1 MESESK
7 RIIEFIAK
15 VTPIKIMFKLSYF
28 QVLLIII
35 VIATFLRLYNLEIAP
50 PALNQDEAVNGVDA
64 YTLGINLRDHHGNFL
79 PPMLQSFND
88 WASPTL
94 TYLTVPFVK
103 VFGLSVWSI
112 RFANAT
118 FGIVCI
124 PLIYGIIKRL
134 TSKTSIALIGALI
147 AAVTPFM
154 ISLSH
159 WAIPPSI
166 VPFCL
171 LAFIFT
177 LLKLIDS
184 NSKQKI
190 IINSSLFSLSGIALT
205 YSYPTMKVFVP
216 LVLITL
222 ALVYLFPLLKAKFY
236 NQKVTHTGSFAT
248 FKMTSFKS
256 FKKLILPIIAIC
268 LFISPIYYLTITH
281 PDLYNARYKQVSVTA
296 NGEGFVAGFASR
308 YWEYLTP
315 FFMTG
320 RSDTNEM
327 HHVPQFAPINELL
340 TPFIYLGLL
349 VAFWKSREK
358 ENPDREFYLF
368 LVILFFLAPIAPS
381 LTIDHTIVT
390 RGIQVLVLSLLFI
403 PLSIDW
409 LISKISLDQR
419 VLRSIRVVF
428 GTVLL
433 ITTLHFS
440 FFYFTKYSESQKGNF
455 QFGIQEMLSYLKAND
470 DKFDK
475 VEIVDINQPYIYK
488 LFFQP
493 IEPGYYDTK
502 IMGNQI
508 GKYYFGGVNKD
519 GLRDKKIL
527 IEWKDGFKIYE
538 YQPRWYIATR

>member
-1 MESESK
+1 M
-7 RIIEFIAK
+7 
-15 VTPIKIMFKLSYF
+15 PKLNSF
-28 QVLLIII
+28 QLLLIII

-103 VFGLSVWSI
+103 IFGLSVWSI
-112 RFANAT
+112 RFANAL
-118 FGIVCI
+118 FGIFCI
-124 PLIYGIIKRL
+124 PLIYGIVKRL
-134 TSKTSIALIGALI
+134 TAKENIALIAGLI
-147 AAVTPFM
+147 AAITPFM

-184 NSKQKI
+184 DSKQKI
-190 IINSSLFSLSGIALT
+190 ILNSTLFTLSGIALT

-216 LVLITL
+216 L
-222 ALVYLFPLLKAKFY
+222 ALVSLGGIYLWPSLKNKFSNSKKDVILSVAKDPVWCVS
-236 NQKVTHTGSFAT
+236 NLQ
-248 FKMTSFKS
+248 
-256 FKKLILPIIAIC
+256 KLILPIIAIC
-268 LFISPIYYLTITH
+268 LFISPIYYLTIAQ
-281 PDLYNARYKQVSVTA
+281 PDIYNARYKQVSMTA
-296 NGEGFVAGFASR
+296 GGEGFVAGFASR

-315 FFMTG
+315 FFITG
-320 RSDTNEM
+320 YSDNNSM
-327 HHVPQFAPINELL
+327 HHVPQFGPINEIL

-349 VAFWKSREK
+349 VAFWKSRQK
-358 ENPDREFYLF
+358 ENADRQFYLS
-368 LVILFFLAPIAPS
+368 LVILFFLAPIPPS
-381 LTIDHTIVT
+381 LTIDHTILT
-390 RGIQVLVLSLLFI
+390 RGIQVLVLSLIFI
-403 PLSIDW
+403 PIGINW
-409 LISKISLDQR
+409 LVSKISLDQKTWR
-419 VLRSIRVVF
+419 AVTLVF
-428 GTVLL
+428 GIVAL

-440 FFYFTKYSESQKGNF
+440 FFYFTRYSESQKGNF
-455 QFGIQEMLSYLKAND
+455 QYGIEEMFSYLKTNE

-488 LFFQP
+488 LFFHP

-502 IMGNQI
+502 IMGNKI

-519 GLRDKKIL
+519 GLRDKKPL
-527 IEWKDGFKIYE
+527 TEWKDGFKIYE
-538 YQPRWYIATR
+538 YQPRWYIVTR